1 MIKIFES
8 AAGFVF
14 DGAGRWVLMLG
25 GVAALIGGFWMRDNR
40 HERLARESE
49 RGTVIAEVRGK
60 TDATIETMQ
69 SGARGAGKSAAAGRG
84 ARGVLDPT
92 TRD

>member
-1 MIKIFES
+1 MTKIFES

-25 GVAALIGGFWMRDNR
+25 GVAALVAGFFLTGNR
-40 HERLARESE
+40 TERLARESE
-49 RGTVIAEVRGK
+49 RGAVISEVRGK
-60 TDATIETMQ
+60 TDATINTMQ
-69 SGARGAGKSAAAGRG
+69 RAARGGAADGKP